1 MDASSIP
8 YKLSL
13 CADRAHACAG
23 DSYVSSAIDVA
34 CTTTQRVIAIASP
47 HELHGDSWPSS
58 PTGTSSFCC
67 NQQYSVTAVTTSTGS
82 IAERYAYT
90 AYGQPTILDAS
101 ASVLSSS
108 AINNRYS
115 YTGREWDATLG
126 LHHFRARWMNP
137 SAGRFLGRDP
147 IGYEGSKW
155 FLYEFLRSKSLK
167 GIDPSGL
174 ICQEDRKPPEHCC
187 PLAFEETPDMAECF
201 NNPSPI
207 SRDKGCKYKDSTCFA
222 IRDKNGNPQ
231 SWPISCVC
239 KHKIWADNDPTNDC
253 IRGCLQCVHDKSGKT
268 PGMELHEKCIFECVN
283 RHNSDDWLG
292 LYPTRAIVRLMIFT
306 MLVQAIED
314 CVGQHST
321 NGGSYPG
328 STWPPTAIDCKD
340 KKLIDHEPKRFKR

>member
-1 MDASSIP
+1 
-8 YKLSL
+8 
-13 CADRAHACAG
+13 
-23 DSYVSSAIDVA
+23 
-34 CTTTQRVIAIASP
+34 
-47 HELHGDSWPSS
+47 
-58 PTGTSSFCC
+58 
-67 NQQYSVTAVTTSTGS
+67 VTAITTSTGS

-90 AYGQPTILDAS
+90 AYGLPAILDAS

-108 AINNRYS
+108 AINNRYT

-126 LHHFRARWMNP
+126 LHHFRARWMSP

-239 KHKIWADNDPTNDC
+239 KHKIWADNDPTIDC